1 MARRKGGAPRL
12 YDLRVWR
19 DRAQPMVLAAHP
31 LCCMCLADGLIT
43 PATVVDHIT
52 PLTKRPDLGLEVANL
67 QSLCKEHH
75 DARKHAIDVRGFH
88 SEINSQGYFLDANHP
103 SNRSKPG
110 AIERKQGAPD
120 DPVGRQFQ
128 TEASEE

>member
-1 MARRKGGAPRL
+1 MRRKGGARL
-12 YDLRVWR
+12 YDRRVWR
-19 DRAQPMVLAAHP
+19 DRAQPMFLAEHP
-31 LCCMCLADGLIT
+31 LCCMCLEDGLIT
-43 PATVVDHIT
+43 PATVVDHVL
-52 PLTKRPDLGLEVANL
+52 PLVKRPDLGLSVANL

-110 AIERKQGAPD
+110 DVLRKQGAPG
-120 DPVGRQFQ
+120 DPPGRHFPRGVRP
-128 TEASEE
+128 